1 MSRRADW
8 PHGALNPGGLASDN
22 YDTVFFDM
30 EFYME
35 PALLWFWTPLA
46 RAMTQFRFEGLG
58 AAEHQAEVFGYNG
71 SQFPWCTVSFGRSS
85 GCCRWVL

>member
-1 MSRRADW
+1 
-8 PHGALNPGGLASDN
+8 
-22 YDTVFFDM
+22 M